1 MSEQNVQD
9 IAKAQAFIAANNI
22 KLIEFVYVDY
32 NGIARGKTIT
42 VKKLGNHL
50 TSGIGITRAMFGM
63 NSHDQLQD
71 IMGMTAVG
79 EVRLIPDLSTLT
91 LVPSVK
97 QVATVMCNH
106 YKTSREIYEAD
117 PRWLL
122 QDVLKKYENLGLKTI
137 GTYENEFIYF
147 KQNNEKEFEV
157 IDEHPC
163 FAMNATDIFYE
174 MLPDILETLEDSGID
189 AEQYYPEAGFGQ
201 HELSMAPTDLLSA
214 ADNEMRFK
222 RVLQTIAKQRDLLV
236 TFAPKPILKTEG
248 NGGHIHLS
256 LWNIKDE
263 KNALYDAN
271 DEMKLSQLGK
281 YFVGGL
287 LKHIKAVVALTC
299 PTVNSYQR
307 LQPGEWS
314 SAYATYGQDNREAAV
329 RIPSTYWDN
338 QENSMNIELKA
349 SDASANP
356 YLAIAGIL
364 IAGLDGIENKI
375 EPGQPVDVDPATL
388 SDKQRENMG
397 IVQLPTT
404 LSEAIEELVN
414 DQYFKKEIPNK
425 LLEAYYKVKKSE
437 VKLYEGFA
445 PAKIAEMHRLIY

>member
-157 IDEHPC
+157 VDEHPC

-222 RVLQTIAKQRDLLV
+222 RVLQTIAKQHDLLV

>member
-157 IDEHPC
+157 VDEHPC

-397 IVQLPTT
+397 IVQLPTA

>member
-122 QDVLKKYENLGLKTI
+122 QNVLKKYENLGLKTI

-375 EPGQPVDVDPATL
+375 EPGQPVDVDPAAL